1 VADSD
6 HQWLAGWGGI
16 PAIRSN
22 VAYLARF
29 GTAVR
34 DDSVFRQRRN
44 ISLATRSP
52 AWLRCWT
59 RFFLDMFF
67 LDYDSLR
74 ARMVRPPI
82 LSRHLFRGLDMVLWI
97 DEAAGPQNHR
107 TR

>member
-1 VADSD
+1 MADSD
-6 HQWLAGWGGI
+6 HQWLAGCSGT

-29 GTAVR
+29 RTAVR
-34 DDSVFRQRRN
+34 DDSVFRRRRK

-52 AWLRCWT
+52 AWLRCRT

-67 LDYDSLR
+67 LDYDRLR

-82 LSRHLFRGLDMVLWI
+82 LSRRLFRGVDLVLRI